1 MRYKL
6 LDHIVHNSNLQIFFS
21 EIIGTFGL
29 LLAATGSIVYDARLE
44 NTLGPVFIAFIHFVG
59 LAIVVYLF
67 GKYSMAHFNP
77 AVTIGYFVAGYI
89 KRKQVMI
96 YFVAEIIGAFLG
108 SIFVKYTIGDY
119 AKLGTNFP
127 NYEYDIAFFYGVEI
141 VATIL
146 LMAVILTVVHIKK
159 LNRLA
164 TVAIGG
170 IVALDVF
177 FLGPISGASMNPFR
191 SLAPAI
197 ISNMPND
204 LWLYLTAPFI
214 GAAVVGLAYKKI
226 VR

>member
-1 MRYKL
+1 M
-6 LDHIVHNSNLQIFFS
+6 HNSDLQIFLA

-29 LLAATGSIVYDARLE
+29 VLAATGSIVYDAKLE
-44 NTLGPVFIAFIHFVG
+44 NMLGSVFIAAIHFVG

-77 AVTIGYFVAGYI
+77 AVTIGYLLAGYI
-89 KRKQVMI
+89 KRKQIII
-96 YFVAEIIGAFLG
+96 YFAAQIIGAFLG

-119 AKLGTNFP
+119 AKLGINFP
-127 NYEYDIAFFYGVEI
+127 NYEYDVTFFYGVEI
-141 VATIL
+141 AATIF
-146 LMAVILTVVHIKK
+146 LMAVILIVVHIKK
-159 LNRLA
+159 LNRLSGI
-164 TVAIGG
+164 AIGG

-191 SLAPAI
+191 SLAPALL
-197 ISNMPND
+197 SNMPND

-214 GAAVVGLAYKKI
+214 GAAIVGLVYKKI

>member
-1 MRYKL
+1 L
-6 LDHIVHNSNLQIFFS
+6 NNLQVFFA

-29 LLAATGSIVYDARLE
+29 VLAATGSIIYDAKLE
-44 NTLGPVFIAFIHFVG
+44 NTLGAVFIAAIHFVG

-67 GKYSMAHFNP
+67 AKYSMAHFNP
-77 AVTIGYFVAGYI
+77 AVTIGYFLAGYI
-89 KRKQVMI
+89 KRKQIII
-96 YFVAEIIGAFLG
+96 YFAAQIIGAFLG
-108 SIFVKYTIGDY
+108 SLAVKYTIGDY

-127 NYEYDIAFFYGVEI
+127 NYIYDVTFFYGIEI
-141 VATIL
+141 AATIF
-146 LMAVILTVVHIKK
+146 LMSVIFTVVHIKR

-164 TVAIGG
+164 GIAIGG

-197 ISNMPND
+197 LSNVPND

>member
-1 MRYKL
+1 M
-6 LDHIVHNSNLQIFFS
+6 HNSKQIFLS

-29 LLAATGSIVYDARLE
+29 VLAATGSIVYDAKME
-44 NTLGPVFIAFIHFVG
+44 NTLGDVFIAAIHFVG

-77 AVTIGYFVAGYI
+77 AVTIGYFLAGYI
-89 KRKQVMI
+89 KRKQLII
-96 YFVAEIIGAFLG
+96 YFVAQIIGAFLG
-108 SIFVKYTIGDY
+108 SIFVKYAIGDY
-119 AKLGTNFP
+119 ANLGLNFP
-127 NYEYDIAFFYGVEI
+127 NYAYNTAFFYGIEI
-141 VATIL
+141 VATIF
-146 LMAVILTVVHIKK
+146 LMGVILTVVHIKK

-164 TVAIGG
+164 GVAIGG

-197 ISNMPND
+197 LSNMPND

-214 GAAVVGLAYKKI
+214 GAAIIGLVYKKI
-226 VR
+226 V

>member
-1 MRYKL
+1 M
-6 LDHIVHNSNLQIFFS
+6 NNLQIFFA

-29 LLAATGSIVYDARLE
+29 VLAATGSIVYDAKLE
-44 NTLGPVFIAFIHFVG
+44 NTLGDVFVAVIHFIG

-77 AVTIGYFVAGYI
+77 AVTIGYFIVGYI
-89 KRKQVMI
+89 KRKQIVI
-96 YFVAEIIGAFLG
+96 YLAAQIIGAFLG
-108 SIFVKYTIGDY
+108 SLAVKYVIGDF
-119 AKLGTNFP
+119 ANLGTNFP
-127 NYEYDIAFFYGVEI
+127 NYSYDVTFFYGVEI
-141 VATIL
+141 AATIF
-146 LMAVILTVVHIKK
+146 LMSVILIVVHIKK

-164 TVAIGG
+164 GIAIGG

-197 ISNMPND
+197 LSSVLGD

-214 GAAVVGLAYKKI
+214 GAAIIGLVYKKI

>member
-1 MRYKL
+1 M
-6 LDHIVHNSNLQIFFS
+6 HNSNLQIFLA

-29 LLAATGSIVYDARLE
+29 VLAATGSIVYDAKLE
-44 NTLGPVFIAFIHFVG
+44 NMLGDVFIASIHFVG

-77 AVTIGYFVAGYI
+77 AVTIGYFLAGYI
-89 KRKQVMI
+89 KKKQIII
-96 YFVAEIIGAFLG
+96 YFAAQIIGAFLG
-108 SIFVKYTIGDY
+108 SIVVKYSIGDY
-119 AKLGTNFP
+119 ANLGTNFP
-127 NYEYDIAFFYGVEI
+127 NYEYDVTFFYGVEI
-141 VATIL
+141 AATIF

-159 LNRLA
+159 LNQLA
-164 TVAIGG
+164 SIAIGA

-197 ISNMPND
+197 VSNMPND

-214 GAAVVGLAYKKI
+214 GAAIVGLVYKKT

>member
-1 MRYKL
+1 A
-6 LDHIVHNSNLQIFFS
+6 

-29 LLAATGSIVYDARLE
+29 VLAATGSIVYDAKLE
-44 NTLGPVFIAFIHFVG
+44 NTLGAVFIAAIHFVG

-67 GKYSMAHFNP
+67 AKYSMAHFNP
-77 AVTIGYFVAGYI
+77 AVTIGYFLAGYI
-89 KRKQVMI
+89 KRKQIII
-96 YFVAEIIGAFLG
+96 YFASQIIGAFLG
-108 SIFVKYTIGDY
+108 SLAVKYTIGDY

-127 NYEYDIAFFYGVEI
+127 NYIYDVTFFYGIEI
-141 VATIL
+141 AATIF
-146 LMAVILTVVHIKK
+146 LMSVIFTVVHIKR

-164 TVAIGG
+164 GIAIGG

-197 ISNMPND
+197 LSNVPND

>member
-1 MRYKL
+1 
-6 LDHIVHNSNLQIFFS
+6 
-21 EIIGTFGL
+21 
-29 LLAATGSIVYDARLE
+29 
-44 NTLGPVFIAFIHFVG
+44 
-59 LAIVVYLF
+59 
-67 GKYSMAHFNP
+67 
-77 AVTIGYFVAGYI
+77 
-89 KRKQVMI
+89 
-96 YFVAEIIGAFLG
+96 
-108 SIFVKYTIGDY
+108 
-119 AKLGTNFP
+119 
-127 NYEYDIAFFYGVEI
+127 
-141 VATIL
+141 
-146 LMAVILTVVHIKK
+146 MAVILTVVHIKK

>member
-1 MRYKL
+1 M
-6 LDHIVHNSNLQIFFS
+6 NNLQIFLA

-29 LLAATGSIVYDARLE
+29 VLAATGSIVYDAKME
-44 NTLGPVFIAFIHFVG
+44 NMLDDVFIAAIHFVG
-59 LAIVVYLF
+59 LTIVVYLF

-77 AVTIGYFVAGYI
+77 AVTIGYFLAGYI
-89 KRKQVMI
+89 KRKQILI
-96 YFVAEIIGAFLG
+96 YFAAQVIGAFLG
-108 SIFVKYTIGDY
+108 SLAVKYTIGDY

-127 NYEYDIAFFYGVEI
+127 NYKYDVAFFYGVEI
-141 VATIL
+141 AATIF

-159 LNRLA
+159 LNRL
-164 TVAIGG
+164 TGIAIGG

-197 ISNMPND
+197 LSNMPND

-214 GAAVVGLAYKKI
+214 GTAIIGLVYKKI

>member
-1 MRYKL
+1 M
-6 LDHIVHNSNLQIFFS
+6 SNLQIFLA

-29 LLAATGSIVYDARLE
+29 VLAATGSIVYDAKME
-44 NTLGPVFIAFIHFVG
+44 NTLGAVFIAAVHFG
-59 LAIVVYLF
+59 GIAVVIYLL

-77 AVTIGYFVAGYI
+77 AVTIGYFLAGYI
-89 KRKQVMI
+89 KRKQIII
-96 YFVAEIIGAFLG
+96 YFAAQIIGAFLG
-108 SIFVKYTIGDY
+108 SIFVKYTIGEY

-127 NYEYDIAFFYGVEI
+127 NYTYDTTFFYGVEI
-141 VATIL
+141 AATIF
-146 LMAVILTVVHIKK
+146 LMGVILTVVHIKK

-164 TVAIGG
+164 GIAIGG

-177 FLGPISGASMNPFR
+177 FLGPVSGASMNPFR

-197 ISNMPND
+197 LSSMPND

-214 GAAVVGLAYKKI
+214 GTAIVGLVYKKI

>member
-1 MRYKL
+1 MN
-6 LDHIVHNSNLQIFFS
+6 NSTLQIFLA

-29 LLAATGSIVYDARLE
+29 VLAATGSIVYDAKME
-44 NTLGPVFIAFIHFVG
+44 NMFGDVFIAAIHFVG

-77 AVTIGYFVAGYI
+77 AVTIGYFLAGYI
-89 KRKQVMI
+89 KRKQIII
-96 YFVAEIIGAFLG
+96 YFAAQIIGAFLG
-108 SIFVKYTIGDY
+108 SIFVKYSIGDY

-127 NYEYDIAFFYGVEI
+127 NYKYDVTFFYGVEI
-141 VATIL
+141 TATIF
-146 LMAVILTVVHIKK
+146 LMAVILTVVHVKK
-159 LNRLA
+159 LNRL
-164 TVAIGG
+164 TGVAIGG

-177 FLGPISGASMNPFR
+177 FLGPVSGASMNPFR

-197 ISNMPND
+197 LSNLPND

-214 GAAVVGLAYKKI
+214 GAAIIGLVYKKI